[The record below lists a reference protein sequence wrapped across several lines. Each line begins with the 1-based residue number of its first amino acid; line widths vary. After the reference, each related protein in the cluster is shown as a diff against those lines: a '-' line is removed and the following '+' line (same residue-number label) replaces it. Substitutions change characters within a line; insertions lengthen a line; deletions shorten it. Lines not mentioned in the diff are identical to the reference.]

1 MSVRKMKALLSA
13 CALASVANTTP
24 LFASPVGGSAI
35 ATAAPDKPNALERF
49 SPVDRRYAALYA
61 LDSAA
66 VAGDLDD
73 PMPAQL
79 PDMRARWT
87 ALYERAART
96 MLTGTRQPH
105 PLAGRALINLSLIAQ
120 IAGDAKAGR
129 ELAERGTKLLAPY
142 RRWYEPEYA
151 QGRTML
157 GYFLFAEGKATEAL
171 TILAP
176 TVADLTIYVGNL
188 APAARTKTI
197 YTLLSD
203 AEYAYGQALAR
214 SGKVELA
221 IAYQRRSL
229 ASLALAIGDNAGT
242 VLVKRADLAVLL
254 ARSGQRDEAEQ
265 VARDAVERTAAHL
278 KPGDPAYARVFAFT
292 GLMLTRNG
300 RREQGLAYIATALK
314 AMRDTGSI
322 GALGYNQIQQ
332 GYAVALTELE
342 RYRDALP
349 ILVASTE
356 EFRKLGASFDRLKA
370 LSLVGVSRMGDGQ
383 TEAAATDLTAVL
395 AGSRASD
402 PRTREVALVTLP
414 PLIVAE
420 VDLGKIK
427 SARNHAR
434 QYSADVAALDG
445 MPTVQRAMAST
456 LVAYVASVAD
466 PAALPDATAAARRMV
481 DVVAEAN
488 AFAINGDLPYRERG
502 ALDLVLRIAS
512 ASQDHDLALAA
523 MGVLAGSRLAQA
535 NHLLVDR
542 LVASDPRMGAAVREL
557 QDATTAFR
565 AADDAYLAALESG
578 IERDARK
585 REQTET
591 AHRVAA
597 ERAALAAD
605 FPRWVEARGGSRT
618 SVRALQDGLRPGEAM
633 LGVIPAYDGAY
644 VLAVGAKGA
653 RIERMQL
660 GRAAVLDLVE
670 RVRTSLPLGR
680 FDAIAAHALHSQIF
694 TPGVRNALGDAS
706 ALRIVATGAF
716 AALPFAALIERPVA
730 RLDTATPWLVRR
742 YALSVAPTFSL
753 APAQRRAPATAAR
766 FLGIGAPTGLA
777 PTAQVAMVGPASR
790 YYRGGRGDAAAVA
803 QLPALPTAMRELNT
817 AAKAYGRRATILTG
831 NDASEARLRS
841 MDLADYSVLLFATHG
856 LVTGEMEGVTEPA
869 LVLTASGP
877 DAEQD
882 GLLTASEIGTL
893 RLAADW
899 VILSACNTAGA
910 ERVGAPAYSGLAT
923 AFRAAGGG
931 SLLVS
936 HWPVRD
942 DASALL
948 TTRTIANSRRGL
960 SRAAALRAAM
970 LTVMSSRLPDARDP
984 YIWAPYVLIE

>member
-1 MSVRKMKALLSA
+1 MKALLSA
-13 CALASVANTTP
+13 CALAIVASAAP
-24 LFASPVGGSAI
+24 SSAAPASPSAIAI
-35 ATAAPDKPNALERF
+35 ATATPDVPSAPLRF
-49 SPVDRRYAALYA
+49 NPTDRKYAALYA
-61 LDSAA
+61 LEAAA

-73 PMPAQL
+73 PTPAQL

-87 ALYERAART
+87 SLYECAART
-96 MLTGTRQPH
+96 MLAGTRQPH
-105 PLAGRALINLSLIAQ
+105 PLAGRALVNLSLIAQ
-120 IAGDAKAGR
+120 IAGDPMSGR

-176 TVADLTIYVGNL
+176 TVIDYTTYVENL

-214 SGKVELA
+214 SGKVEQA
-221 IAYQRRSL
+221 VVYQRRSL
-229 ASLALAIGDNAGT
+229 ASLALAIGDNAGS

-278 KPGDPAYARVFAFT
+278 KPGDPAYARVFAFA

-300 RREQGLAYIATALK
+300 RREQGLAYIAAALK
-314 AMRDTGSI
+314 AVRDTGSSS
-322 GALGYNQIQQ
+322 ALSYNQIQQ
-332 GYAVALTELE
+332 GYAAALTELE

-349 ILVASTE
+349 ILVASAE

-383 TEAAATDLTAVL
+383 TEAAATDLAAVL
-395 AGSRASD
+395 AGTRASD

-420 VDLGKIK
+420 VELGKIEC
-427 SARNHAR
+427 ARDHAR
-434 QYSADVAALDG
+434 QYSTDVAALDG
-445 MPTVQRAMAST
+445 RPALPRALAST
-456 LVAYVASVAD
+456 LVAYVASAAD

-481 DVVAEAN
+481 EVVAEVN
-488 AFAINGDLPYRERG
+488 AFAVNGDLPYRERG
-502 ALDLVLRIAS
+502 ALDLALRIAS
-512 ASQDHDLALAA
+512 VAQDHDLALAA
-523 MGVLAGSRLAQA
+523 MSVLAGSRLAQA

-542 LVASDPRMGAAVREL
+542 LVASDPRLSAAVRGL

-565 AADDAYLAALESG
+565 TADDAYLAALESG
-578 IERDARK
+578 HERDARWS
-585 REQTET
+585 EQAAA

-618 SVRALQDGLRPGEAM
+618 SVGVLQAGLRPGEAM
-633 LGVIPAYDGAY
+633 LGIIPAYDGAY
-644 VLAVGAKGA
+644 ILAIGAKGA
-653 RIERMQL
+653 RVERMQL

-670 RVRTSLPLGR
+670 RVRKSLPLGR
-680 FDAIAAHALHSQIF
+680 FDATAAHALHAQIF
-694 TPGVRNALGDAS
+694 TAGVRNALGDAS

-730 RLDTATPWLVRR
+730 RLGTATPWLVRR

-753 APAQRRAPATAAR
+753 RPARRRAPAAAAR

-777 PTAQVAMVGPASR
+777 TTAQVGVVGPASR
-790 YYRGGRGDAAAVA
+790 YYRSGRGDAAALA
-803 QLPALPTAMRELNT
+803 RLPALPTAMRELTT
-817 AAKAYGRRATILTG
+817 AARAYGRRATILTG

-841 MDLADYSVLLFATHG
+841 MDLAGYSVLLFATHG

-869 LVLTASGP
+869 LVLAASGP
-877 DAEQD
+877 AAEQD

-899 VILSACNTAGA
+899 VILSACNTAGG

-948 TTRTIANSRRGL
+948 TTRTIASARRGL
-960 SRAAALRAAM
+960 SRAAALRAGM
-970 LTVMSSRLPDARDP
+970 LAVMSSGLSSARDP